1 MNLGLLEIPSSLKK
15 VLTFFRER
23 RNNTGVNA
31 ITPYHQIQVVGTET
45 DISVAITPK
54 GKGAITAQVPDNT
67 VSGGNARGS
76 NAVDLQTRRFS
87 ASNVAS
93 GDNSTIS
100 GGAFNTASNS
110 SAVVSGG
117 GLNTASGASS
127 FIGGGFS
134 NSASQSFSSVAGGNA
149 NSATGEGSTVSGGIV
164 NTASGAH
171 STIPGGS
178 RATTNGIDGL
188 WAYGFSGESLGRNQM
203 SFCGLRKTT
212 ASTAATRLTTNAATE
227 SITNQLTLRNNSA
240 FLVSGR
246 IVAWDTVA
254 ATAAAWEFQN
264 VLITRAAT
272 AASTTLVGT
281 RDVVLL
287 NSNMA
292 ATPLISLMADTTNGA
307 LAVTVTPG
315 STNTTRWTCV
325 LHAIETM
332 T

>member
-1 MNLGLLEIPSSLKK
+1 MNFGLLEIPSSLKK

-54 GKGAITAQVPDNT
+54 GRGAIAAQVPDNT
-67 VSGGNARGS
+67 VSGGNARGL
-76 NAVDLQTRRFS
+76 NAVDLQTSRVNSS
-87 ASNVAS
+87 AVAS
-93 GDNSTIS
+93 GEKSVISGGSENRASGFGSTVSGGTNGLAIGDYSTVSGGFINTASGENSTVSGGLANTASGTNSTIS
-100 GGAFNTASNS
+100 GG
-110 SAVVSGG
+110 
-117 GLNTASGASS
+117 
-127 FIGGGFS
+127 
-134 NSASQSFSSVAGGNA
+134 
-149 NSATGEGSTVSGGIV
+149 
-164 NTASGAH
+164 
-171 STIPGGS
+171 S
-178 RATTNGIDGL
+178 RATANSISGL
-188 WAYGFSGESLGRNQM
+188 WAYGFFGEALGRNQM
-203 SFCGLRKTT
+203 SFFGARTT
-212 ASTAATRLTTNAATE
+212 TTTTTPTRATANNASASA
-227 SITNQLTLRNNSA
+227 TNQLTLRSNSA

-292 ATPLISLMADTTNGA
+292 TTPTISVTADTTNGA
-307 LAVTVTPG
+307 LAVTVTSG
-315 STNTTRWTCV
+315 SANSTRWTCV